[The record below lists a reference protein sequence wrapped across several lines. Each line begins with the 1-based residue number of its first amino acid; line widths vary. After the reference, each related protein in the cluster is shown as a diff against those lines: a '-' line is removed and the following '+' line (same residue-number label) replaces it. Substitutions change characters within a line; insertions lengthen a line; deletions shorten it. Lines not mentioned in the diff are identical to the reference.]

1 MKARSLRHAVSS
13 EREKVDKL
21 AREWQSWSERN
32 VPQDEQ
38 GIFMKFIALWVAF
51 NAVYVSR
58 YDGAHGA
65 TELQKIKS
73 LASQLSTFHRS
84 HLSRDRNYS
93 SAVQE
98 MSRRPVYNTM
108 AGVEFSIKDPRSI
121 RNVLQHLYYVRNN
134 LFHGRKVPSELHDR
148 VLVSNGVV
156 VLDQLLRHLLHS
168 EGQDAPEDAGKIL
181 WQP

>member
-1 MKARSLRHAVSS
+1 MR
-13 EREKVDKL
+13 
-21 AREWQSWSERN
+21 
-32 VPQDEQ
+32 
-38 GIFMKFIALWVAF
+38 FIALWVAF

-58 YDGAHGA
+58 HDGAHGV

-73 LASQLSTFHRS
+73 LALQLSTFHRS
-84 HLSRDRNYS
+84 HLSRDCNYS

-98 MSRRPVYNTM
+98 MSRRPVFNTM
-108 AGVEFSIKDPRSI
+108 ADSDFHIRDPRNI

-148 VLVSNGVV
+148 VLVKNGVV
-156 VLDQLLRHLLHS
+156 VLDQLLRRLPIS
-168 EGQDAPEDAGKIL
+168 AGQNAPEDAEKII